1 MRPAYRCHNVEEN
14 SKVGVKAKAETGTCG
29 CPKAVCWVPAGGTGD
44 PLVCLP
50 MGDGHPVISPGIFH
64 PFNPRGALAGAK
76 LWERPCLGRICIPGP
91 AGRAAAAPAAVAL
104 SSPCG
109 PHERPLPSR
118 GGPGWGGQ
126 GARAG
131 GSQVPRG
138 EWGAWEGRGAAP
150 NTQPRSANLHDP
162 HAYSPH
168 TALPQSKRMPPPHCS
183 PQVFPNSLPPPAL
196 PDTPTCSPT
205 VCPPLHC
212 LHMGPPTCCPPQLRW
227 DVCTPQHHHPSVLS
241 PSSHSPAVFWG
252 LPAPLSH
259 ALGMLHSSPE
269 LLQPI
274 FSWAADVP

>member
-1 MRPAYRCHNVEEN
+1 MRLAYRCHNVEEN

-138 EWGAWEGRGAAP
+138 EWGAWEGRG
-150 NTQPRSANLHDP
+150 
-162 HAYSPH
+162 
-168 TALPQSKRMPPPHCS
+168 
-183 PQVFPNSLPPPAL
+183 LPPTPSPAL
-196 PDTPTCSPT
+196 PTCMTPMPTAPTLRCPKASACPPPTAPHKCSQIL
-205 VCPPLHC
+205 CLPLHC
-212 LHMGPPTCCPPQLRW
+212 PTPLLVPPLCAPHCTACTWVPQRVVPP
-227 DVCTPQHHHPSVLS
+227 S
-241 PSSHSPAVFWG
+241 FG
-252 LPAPLSH
+252 GMYAPPNTTIPRCFRPPLT
-259 ALGMLHSSPE
+259 
-269 LLQPI
+269 LLQCFGGFLLP
-274 FSWAADVP
+274 